1 MSHRRE
7 SPLHGAARPIRGE
20 RSNVSASAL
29 YGPRAEN
36 CVTPAKSPLADTTAL
51 PYIRF
56 NRVRIGR
63 HRACACICARG
74 THSDTHMHIAA
85 VPARPLRLRSV
96 PGWVDRFM
104 IPFALYV
111 LAGGAWMLSGA
122 GGPKVIYYVGLFNK
136 ELPEL
141 ACVLIAAATA
151 RRTVPGPL
159 RSAWWSLALALALY
173 LAGDTIGIISW
184 LFGHDPFPG
193 PADFFYC
200 SWYLPLAA
208 AALWM
213 ISAAAVRVSWAQLS
227 LDTAIFVVGFGA
239 FFWFLVVEPASIHA
253 DLGIMKEALSEAYLA
268 LDSFCLLL
276 FGVLLLTGSGNAGGW
291 RIPLLLLTGFAAM
304 FLGDVLWSFAKV
316 RGYYLPGGVQ
326 DVIYLASYLPIAA
339 AGRAQMRAL
348 TLPARESSRT
358 YSALARS
365 MPYAAMAAAFLVLIY
380 LSGGGLG
387 GQATLMIGVVF
398 ALTLLLMFRQAVVLR
413 MAEEHY
419 ASLVANASDVIMIIG
434 TDGVV
439 RFASPA
445 ATRTL
450 GVKPV
455 EIIGKSLEVLW
466 GGEDGERLRSFLDEI
481 TRTPSGVVG
490 PVELRI
496 ERAGRVI
503 EGVGSNLSND
513 PAVRGLALNFRDISE
528 RKMLEEKL
536 RQLAFHDP
544 LTQLSNR
551 NLFRD
556 RVQQAL
562 TRAQRGESCAAVLF
576 LDVDNFKNINDSLG
590 HDAGDRLLQAVAQR
604 IVQTSRSS
612 DTVARLGGDEFG
624 VLLEG
629 IRTTAQVQR
638 IADALIKSLGAPFVL
653 DGREV
658 RVTASVGVAFS
669 TIDSSAKALL
679 SNADL
684 AMYHAKAAGKN
695 RHVIFQPQ
703 MQTLLHERVRLEAD
717 IARALANEEFFLEY
731 QPIVDLGSRALL
743 GVEALVRWRHPE
755 AGVLMPARFINVL
768 EECGQIAALGR
779 WVLKRACRDVCAWR
793 GSIAGASGLRL
804 TVNISGRHLQHGEL
818 TRDVLEALKCSGFEA
833 GNLVIELTE
842 STMMYNTEVNLERF
856 HSLKS
861 LGVKLAIDDFGTGYS
876 SLSYLNRF
884 PIDILKI
891 DRSFITGLTSSEDG
905 PDLARAVITL
915 GETLG
920 LDTVAEGIEL
930 EPQVAALLELGCV
943 AGQGFLFAP
952 ARSLE
957 QLSRSPFVARRN
969 SLWTAQSVREQLSA
983 TGRFKALGS
992 KRG

>member
-1 MSHRRE
+1 M
-7 SPLHGAARPIRGE
+7 GIAAIPA
-20 RSNVSASAL
+20 RSL
-29 YGPRAEN
+29 RPRA
-36 CVTPAKSPLADTTAL
+36 
-51 PYIRF
+51 
-56 NRVRIGR
+56 
-63 HRACACICARG
+63 
-74 THSDTHMHIAA
+74 
-85 VPARPLRLRSV
+85 V
-96 PGWVDRFM
+96 PGWVNRLA
-104 IPFALYV
+104 IGFAVYV
-111 LAGGAWMLSGA
+111 AIGAVWMLSRA
-122 GGPKVIYYVGLFNK
+122 GGPQVIYYVGLFYK
-136 ELPEL
+136 MPAEL
-141 ACVLIAAATA
+141 AAIVVAVPTA
-151 RRTVPGPL
+151 RRMLPGPL
-159 RSAWWSLALALALY
+159 RSAWWSLTAALILY
-173 LAGDTIGIISW
+173 FIGDLIGLVFW
-184 LFGHDPFPG
+184 LLGRDPFPG
-193 PADFFYC
+193 PSDLFYC
-200 SWYLPLAA
+200 AWYLPLAA
-208 AALWM
+208 AALWL
-213 ISAAAVRVSWAQLS
+213 IRAASMRVPWVQLS

-239 FFWFLVVEPASIHA
+239 FFWFIVVQPAAIHA
-253 DLGIMKEALSEAYLA
+253 NLGILKEVLSEIYLA

-276 FGVLLLTGSGNAGGW
+276 FGVLLLTGSDKANGW
-291 RIPLLLLTGFAAM
+291 RVPLLLLTGFATM
-304 FLGDVLWSFAKV
+304 FLGDILWSLAKV
-316 RGYYLPGGVQ
+316 QGYYFPGGLQ
-326 DVIYLASYLPIAA
+326 DVLYLACYLPMVAA
-339 AGRAQMRAL
+339 AREQMRAA
-348 TLPARESSRT
+348 TIPAREVSRT
-358 YSALARS
+358 SGALARS

-380 LSGGGLG
+380 ISGGGLRG
-387 GQATLMIGVVF
+387 KATLMIGIVF

-450 GVKPV
+450 GMKPV
-455 EIIGKSLEVLW
+455 EITGASLEELW

-544 LTQLSNR
+544 LTQLANR

-562 TRAQRGESCAAVLF
+562 TRAQRGERCAAVLF

-629 IRTTAQVQR
+629 IRTTPEVQL
-638 IADALIKSLGAPFVL
+638 IADALIKSLGAPFAL
-653 DGREV
+653 DGRDV

-717 IARALANEEFFLEY
+717 IARALAHEEFFLEY

-779 WVLKRACRDVCAWR
+779 WVLKQACRDVCAWR
-793 GSIAGASGLRL
+793 GSIAGASELRL

-818 TRDVLEALKCSGFEA
+818 TRDVLEALECSGFEA

-856 HSLKS
+856 HGLKS

-957 QLSRSPFVARRN
+957 QLSKSPFVARRN

-992 KRG
+992 KQA